1 MRHDISV
8 ESTEYSRRRFR
19 ECKLSTGVL
28 PTGPLNSIT
37 DVPGVLVGH
46 CTIVEGEGPL
56 DPGKGPVRTG
66 VTAVLP
72 HGGNLFKDKVRGAIH
87 VINGFGKATGIAQI
101 QELGTIETPII
112 LTNTLSVGLAWDSL
126 CEYMLESNPEIGVSA
141 GTVNPCVLECNDGY
155 LNDIR
160 GRHVKKEHVFSAL
173 YHATDGP
180 VDEGNV
186 GGGTGMSCLGF
197 KGGIGTS
204 SRVLEMDER
213 WTLGV
218 LVMSNFG
225 RLEDLLICGI
235 PVGIEL
241 KRSIGAQSQTPPG
254 SIIIIVGTDA
264 PLSDRQL
271 LRVARRCQG
280 GLARTGSVFSH
291 GSGDFALAFS
301 TANKVSDSDTPES
314 SEQRYISDDSPYL
327 GLLFRACVEAV
338 EESVLNSLFMAE
350 TMVGRDGH
358 TRFGLPIDT
367 VLEILARH
375 QVID

>member
-8 ESTEYSRRRFR
+8 GSTEYSRRRFR

-126 CEYMLESNPEIGVSA
+126 CEYMLEGNPEIGVSA

-358 TRFGLPIDT
+358 TRLGLPIDT

>member
-8 ESTEYSRRRFR
+8 ESIEYPRRRFR
-19 ECKLSTGVL
+19 ECKLSTGAL

-46 CTIVEGEGPL
+46 CTIIEGEGAL
-56 DPGKGPVRTG
+56 NPGKGPVRTG
-66 VTAVLP
+66 VTAILP
-72 HGGNLFKDKVRGAIH
+72 HRGNLFKDKVRGAIH

-126 CEYMLESNPEIGVSA
+126 CEYMLEGNPEIGVSA

-241 KRSIGAQSQTPPG
+241 KKSIGAQSQTPPG
-254 SIIIIVGTDA
+254 SIIVIVGTDA

-271 LRVARRCQG
+271 LRIARRCQG

-301 TANKVSDSDTPES
+301 TANKVSDSDTPEL
-314 SEQRYISDDSPYL
+314 SEQRYISDDSPHL

-358 TRFGLPIDT
+358 TRLGLPIDT

>member
-1 MRHDISV
+1 MGYDISV
-8 ESTEYSRRRFR
+8 KSTEGPRRRFR
-19 ECKLSTGVL
+19 DYRLSTGLL
-28 PTGPLNSIT
+28 PTGPCNAIT

-46 CTIVEGEGPL
+46 STIVQGEGAL
-56 DPGKGPVRTG
+56 IPGQGPVRTG
-66 VTAVLP
+66 VTAILP
-72 HGGNLFKDKVRGAIH
+72 HGGNLFRDKVRGAIH

-101 QELGTIETPII
+101 QELGIIETPIV
-112 LTNTLSVGLAWDSL
+112 LTNTLSVGSAWDSL
-126 CEYMLESNPEIGVSA
+126 CGYMLDSNPEIGVSA

-160 GRHVKKEHVFSAL
+160 GRHVKKEHVLSAL
-173 YHATDGP
+173 SGAKGGLVP
-180 VDEGNV
+180 EGNV

-204 SRVLEMDER
+204 SRVVQVDEQ

-235 PVGIEL
+235 PVGVEI
-241 KRSIGAQSQTPPG
+241 KQTIGMQPKKPPG
-254 SIIIIVGTDA
+254 SIVVIVGTDA

-271 LRVARRCQG
+271 LRIARRCQG
-280 GLARTGSVFSH
+280 GLARTGSVFSN

-301 TANKVSDSDTPES
+301 TANKVSDSDTS
-314 SEQRYISDDSPYL
+314 QLSEEIYIRDDSPYM

-358 TRFGLPIDT
+358 TSLGIPTDI
-367 VLEILARH
+367 VLDILARH
-375 QVID
+375 NVID